1 MDHEH
6 CSSLPRSR
14 SHRAHKRA
22 PGRELC
28 RRRWALDVRRKHV
41 VTEYPNLLSDSH
53 PSKESPRIPLN
64 SPPSG
69 ASRGAFSQAFVGPAW
84 FASRGGTP
92 EIAASVRQLEHAA
105 VTARSAAN
113 TLDAWHVRLARRN
126 IGNGLLQAFFVDR
139 GYEAEPW

>member
-14 SHRAHKRA
+14 SHRAHNRA
-22 PGRELC
+22 PGRERC
-28 RRRWALDVRRKHV
+28 RRLWALDVRRKHV

-64 SPPSG
+64 SPSGG
-69 ASRGAFSQAFVGPAW
+69 ASRGAFSRAFVGPAW

-105 VTARSAAN
+105 VTAVQLRTHWTRGLSASRDG
-113 TLDAWHVRLARRN
+113 TSETVFCKPFL
-126 IGNGLLQAFFVDR
+126 
-139 GYEAEPW
+139 